1 MALELI
7 PDRAG
12 RAVAFEPMLDEL
24 LTAFSPDWEL
34 PPIMEGEERYHC
46 NEVKRFEVGEA
57 AAQDL
62 EATRQHADLVMR
74 AAVLDQC
81 RSGIRQL
88 IEPLVK
94 AIGHRQVQSAIVDYM
109 RTGSEAEKVG
119 ASMAWYFARPGLQY
133 ASMDD
138 LRRGVP
144 TEESKAELEAL
155 TDLRDDY
162 RAACLSAFLTCEN
175 PETRQDL
182 SLDLSLDATVYPAD
196 LQDSHEQARRIILAD
211 PERYRLLLERCT
223 HAPSPMGNQQD
234 RPPGPHA

>member
-1 MALELI
+1 MALEII

-12 RAVAFEPMLDEL
+12 REVAFESMLDEL
-24 LTAFSPDWEL
+24 LTAFSPGWEL

-46 NEVKRFEVGEA
+46 NEVKRFQVGEA
-57 AAQDL
+57 ATQDL
-62 EATRQHADLVMR
+62 EATRQYADLLIR
-74 AAVLDQC
+74 AAVHDQC

-109 RTGSEAEKVG
+109 RTGSDVEKVG

-133 ASMDD
+133 ASMED

-144 TEESKAELEAL
+144 TQESKSELEAL
-155 TDLRDDY
+155 ADLRDDY
-162 RAACLSAFLTCEN
+162 RAACLSAFLTCEI

-182 SLDLSLDATVYPAD
+182 SLDLSLDATSYPAA
-196 LQDSHEQARRIILAD
+196 LQDSHEKARRIILAD

-223 HAPSPMGNQQD
+223 HASSPIENQQD
-234 RPPGPHA
+234 RPTDPHA

>member
-1 MALELI
+1 MALEII

-12 RAVAFEPMLDEL
+12 REVAFEPMLDEL
-24 LTAFSPDWEL
+24 LTALSPGWEL

-46 NEVKRFEVGEA
+46 NEVKRFQVGEA
-57 AAQDL
+57 ATQDL
-62 EATRQHADLVMR
+62 EATRQHADLLIR
-74 AAVLDQC
+74 AAVHDQC

-109 RTGSEAEKVG
+109 RTGSDVEKVG

-133 ASMDD
+133 ASMED
-138 LRRGVP
+138 LRQGVP
-144 TEESKAELEAL
+144 TQESKAELEAL
-155 TDLRDDY
+155 ADLRDDY
-162 RAACLSAFLTCEN
+162 RAACLSAFLTCEI

-182 SLDLSLDATVYPAD
+182 SLDLSLDATSYPAT
-196 LQDSHEQARRIILAD
+196 LQDSHDKARRIILAD

-223 HAPSPMGNQQD
+223 HASPPMENQQD
-234 RPPGPHA
+234 RPTDPHA

>member
-24 LTAFSPDWEL
+24 LTAFSSDWEL

-46 NEVKRFEVGEA
+46 NEVKRFEVGKA

-62 EATRQHADLVMR
+62 EAIRQHADLVMR

-88 IEPLVK
+88 TEPLVK
-94 AIGHRQVQSAIVDYM
+94 AIGHRQVQSAIVGYM
-109 RTGSEAEKVG
+109 RTGSEAKKVG
-119 ASMAWYFARPGLQY
+119 ASMAWYFARPRLQY
-133 ASMDD
+133 ASVDD
-138 LRRGVP
+138 LRRVVP

-155 TDLRDDY
+155 ADLRDDY

-182 SLDLSLDATVYPAD
+182 SLNLSLDATVYPAD

-211 PERYRLLLERCT
+211 PERYSLLLERCT
-223 HAPSPMGNQQD
+223 HASSPMENQQD